1 METLYAD
8 RRWLVIPTSITSSV
22 NFNQVIEY
30 STSTLRLSTD
40 DAKTFVKYDITDVTA
55 SYTASYV
62 DAITGQTGSYIIEA
76 GIYGR
81 PSIYS
86 PEYPEYR
93 YQEILDVL
101 STPEWTTPINEL

>member
-1 METLYAD
+1 
-8 RRWLVIPTSITSSV
+8 LVIPTAITSSI
-22 NFNQVIEY
+22 NFTQVIEY
-30 STSTLRLSTD
+30 SANTLRLSTD
-40 DAKTFVKYDITDVTA
+40 KAKTFVKYDITDVTA

-62 DAITGQTGSYIIEA
+62 NAITGETGSYIIEA

-93 YQEILDVL
+93 HQEMLDILT
-101 STPEWTTPINEL
+101 TPEWTPPINEI

>member
-1 METLYAD
+1 MEPLYAD
-8 RRWLVIPTSITSSV
+8 RRWLVIPTAITSSI
-22 NFNQVIEY
+22 NFTQVLEY
-30 STSTLRLSTD
+30 SANTLRLSTD
-40 DAKTFVKYDITDVTA
+40 QAKTFVKYDITDVTA

-62 DAITGQTGSYIIEA
+62 NAITGETGSYIIQA

-93 YQEILDVL
+93 HQEMLDIL

>member
-1 METLYAD
+1 METPYTD
-8 RRWLVIPTSITSSV
+8 RRWLVIPTSLTSSV
-22 NFNQVIEY
+22 NFNQVLEY
-30 STSTLRLSTD
+30 SANTLRLSTD

-62 DAITGQTGSYIIEA
+62 NAITGETGSYIIEA

-81 PSIYS
+81 PSVYS

-93 YQEILDVL
+93 HQEMLDILT
-101 STPEWTTPINEL
+101 TPEWTTPINEL